1 MLTRR
6 LVYGII
12 ALPLWVKLL
21 LAILV
26 ILTASIGAA
35 AWTTMA
41 LLRRQLTEIT
51 LERADLLLQR
61 IEKRLT
67 DSMLDGGK
75 LNWISEMVGWSYHD
89 IVAVR
94 ILSPGGVVIK
104 ASSPQELG
112 LRLTGVGDSATPS
125 GIMWRL
131 LDQDGGPRVL
141 RVSRLVQTDP
151 RCYPCHDSRKGVRG
165 LLSVDVSFE
174 RPDHLIASSFWTIAG
189 SAGITVVLASLSLW
203 GFMLVEINRPLSS
216 LARAM
221 GRVERGDLTTRAPL
235 LRRDEIGRLTEEFN
249 ALVANLEQT
258 RRKVEEYHKNQL
270 MRADQMVAVGELAS
284 SIAHEVKNPL
294 AGIGSAVE
302 VLMRGFPPGDS
313 RREVS
318 EEILVQVR
326 RLQHVVRD
334 LLDFSRPATSVPVP
348 SDVNEVLAKVL
359 LLLRPMAEDQGT
371 VLVEKLGTDLPL
383 LLLDP
388 KQVQQVF
395 LNIGMN
401 ALQAVEEGGE
411 VVLLT
416 ALDASGQWVEVTVHD
431 TGPGIPVER
440 QRTIFEPFF
449 TTKHKGTGLGLAIA
463 EQIVAQ
469 HQGEITVRSQ
479 PGEGAAFTVR
489 LPVPPAS

>member
-1 MLTRR
+1 MLMRR
-6 LVYGII
+6 VVGPIL

-35 AWTTMA
+35 AWTTMT

-61 IEKRLT
+61 VEKRLT

-75 LNWISEMVGWSYHD
+75 LNWIPEMVGWSYHD

-94 ILSPGGVVIK
+94 VLSPGGVVIK

-112 LRLTGVGDSATPS
+112 LRLTGIGDSATPS
-125 GIMWRL
+125 GIMWKL
-131 LDQDGGPRVL
+131 LDQDRGPRVL
-141 RVSRLVQTDP
+141 RISRMVQNES
-151 RCYPCHDSRKGVRG
+151 RCYPCHGSQRGVRG
-165 LLSVDVSFE
+165 LLSMDVSFE
-174 RPDHLIASSFWTIAG
+174 RPERLLASSFWTIAG

-203 GFMLVEINRPLSS
+203 GFMLLEINRPLSS

-221 GRVERGDLTTRAPL
+221 GQVERGDLTTRAPL

-258 RRKVEEYHKNQL
+258 HRKVEEYHRNQL

-348 SDVNEVLAKVL
+348 SDVNQILAKVL

-416 ALDASGQWVEVTVHD
+416 ALDPSGQWVEVTVHD

-463 EQIVAQ
+463 QQIVAQ
-469 HQGEITVRSQ
+469 HQGAITVRSQ